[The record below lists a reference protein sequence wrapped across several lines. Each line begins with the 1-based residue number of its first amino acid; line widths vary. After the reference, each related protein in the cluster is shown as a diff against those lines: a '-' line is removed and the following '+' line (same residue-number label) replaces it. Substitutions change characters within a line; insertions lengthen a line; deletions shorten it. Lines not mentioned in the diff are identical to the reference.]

1 MAMLL
6 LIAGHETT
14 ANLIGNAVL
23 GLLTHPDQL
32 ALLRADPALL
42 PGAVEEFLR
51 YDTPVHNAPVRFAA
65 EDVEVAGTTIPA
77 GAAVQLSLGAANRD
91 PDRVAGAAELR
102 IDRDASGHVAFGH
115 GLHFC
120 LGAQLA
126 RIEGAGGDRRA
137 AGPLP
142 RPGARRRAR
151 RDRPPAQRAG
161 PRAHR
166 APREP
171 RRPGMIG
178 ASGPSGR

>member
-32 ALLRADPALL
+32 ALLRADPGCCR
-42 PGAVEEFLR
+42 GAVEEFLR
-51 YDTPVHNAPVRFAA
+51 YDAPVQNAPVRFAT
-65 EDVEVAGTTIPA
+65 EDVEVGGHDDPGGRRRSCSRSARPTATTTGSP
-77 GAAVQLSLGAANRD
+77 S
-91 PDRVAGAAELR
+91 AAELR
-102 IDRDASGHVAFGH
+102 VDRDACGHVAFGH

-126 RIEGAGGDRRA
+126 RIEGEVAFRA
-137 AGPLP
+137 LLARFP

-151 RDRPPAQRAG
+151 RARPPAQHAG
-161 PRAHR
+161 ARPHR
-166 APREP
+166 APR
-171 RRPGMIG
+171 
-178 ASGPSGR
+178 GPVGDPA